1 MIRLCGVIASESNH
15 YTQLAL
21 PPYIAA
27 ITPKSP
33 MYPYDPNAMGI
44 LTKKFVAKIYFKR
57 CTHKFSS

>member
-1 MIRLCGVIASESNH
+1 
-15 YTQLAL
+15 
-21 PPYIAA
+21 
-27 ITPKSP
+27 